1 MATILN
7 ISELEGPES
16 SSDGGD
22 ADSAD
27 EQLRE
32 ELNTSDFIRGS
43 GDSSDELES
52 VRTSELDGADTPIS
66 ILSSLSRIHVST
78 ENSAAANSPSTSSN
92 MHYFDV
98 QPPSTE
104 DELECYPLPHS
115 DVESVGSTEET
126 VEEGSKRMRLSEK
139 GK

>member
-7 ISELEGPES
+7 TSELEGPES

-32 ELNTSDFIRGS
+32 ELNTSDFVRGS
-43 GDSSDELES
+43 ADLSDELES

-66 ILSSLSRIHVST
+66 ILSSSSRIHAST
-78 ENSAAANSPSTSSN
+78 ENSAAA
-92 MHYFDV
+92 
-98 QPPSTE
+98 
-104 DELECYPLPHS
+104 
-115 DVESVGSTEET
+115 
-126 VEEGSKRMRLSEK
+126 
-139 GK
+139 